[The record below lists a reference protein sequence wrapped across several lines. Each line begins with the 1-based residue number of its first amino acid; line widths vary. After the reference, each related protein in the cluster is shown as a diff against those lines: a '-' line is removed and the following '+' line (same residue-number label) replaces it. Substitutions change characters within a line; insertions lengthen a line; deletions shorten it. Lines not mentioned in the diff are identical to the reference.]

1 MHLSGSQPCEYALT
15 AERVLG
21 NGLAFRV
28 IHKMHAAE
36 LTWRYFCNCY
46 ERTAI
51 KLALQISH
59 FSAAVLWY
67 SDSVSTFSR
76 PQKTTS

>member
-46 ERTAI
+46 ERKAFRLPYFGIATVFLRS
-51 KLALQISH
+51 LAPKKRHLKDD
-59 FSAAVLWY
+59 L
-67 SDSVSTFSR
+67 
-76 PQKTTS
+76 